1 MKKILKTTLVL
12 LIALGAVAGLIFGYL
27 EISKERKAEAE
38 REKPIAAK
46 SSVKPGT
53 NGETILTLEGEAQAR
68 IALQVELLKPTQLS
82 PELKGYARVLDPGS
96 LLALVAERTKIQI
109 SSPEP
114 IQKMV
119 TVEFSNLPLEKG
131 LSLILK
137 DVNHIFMFSQ
147 SDSKTEAETLYR
159 VIVLPKEVKGP
170 TSPDTRPP
178 QQQGIVPEQEP
189 GQRQGEQTE
198 NTGTGEGQEPDPVVK
213 RYQMQLEKLEQELAQ
228 VEEDSPRGKAIT
240 EQMIRL
246 EEQMERRIHGSE

>member
-1 MKKILKTTLVL
+1 MELGIMRFPEHGFATVYRKSIPLFVLFFISTVLSSGQAQDLRPRVTYEKGLLSASARNIDLK
-12 LIALGAVAGLIFGYL
+12 
-27 EISKERKAEAE
+27 
-38 REKPIAAK
+38 
-46 SSVKPGT
+46 
-53 NGETILTLEGEAQAR
+53 
-68 IALQVELLKPTQLS
+68 ELL
-82 PELKGYARVLDPGS
+82 AM
-96 LLALVAERTKIQI
+96 VAERTKIQI

-114 IQKMV
+114 IQKTV